1 MIESIKIKLVSGA
14 EVELTIDQARQLFD
28 ELQQLFGEPAPSPVF
43 PPVLV
48 PSLDWMRPPYI
59 VTC

>member
-1 MIESIKIKLVSGA
+1 MIESIKIKLASGA
-14 EVELTIDQARQLFD
+14 EIELTINQARELFM

-48 PSLDWMRPPYI
+48 QAPDWMRPPYI